1 MKIKKILTSAII
13 AGLLT
18 LTITS
23 CGSSEENTDFS
34 TKEVKFYR
42 EKDDNNN
49 LIVNRNI
56 DLRYYDKTPN
66 VPFMGVNE
74 FYNEFYNTNL
84 DVKKEDSVFTFTNN
98 ITNSY
103 IKVDTL
109 NDVLSVYD
117 IDGFSEHPEFIDSN
131 STIFLKEPTVTK
143 TPLSPKIIDL
153 SSYSIDAYRS
163 KSDAYLPLSLISNL
177 VTGTSLYSIVYNEEA
192 LFEFDYKDRLGKVK
206 GTEAKSRMEDFYG
219 DTYKNIFKSDSNR
232 SDDMINFSYNLICL
246 LIDNFRGY
254 TTQMKFIDNN
264 IVSLGLNGTLEKY
277 HPQIKKLLLSNNRK
291 EYTAGFIGLFGGLS
305 DGGHTAYP
313 IKLIG
318 EITSEDQKRVVDY
331 YEGEEQQFLQN
342 SQIGLITRS
351 SVQGYVMR
359 SRKSSIGF
367 DSNDTFYYYNDDQND
382 LAYLGFNTFVVD
394 YAGWDEYY
402 KDKAS
407 GKTGTIPTNDSY
419 ARVRE
424 GLYQALE
431 DGVSD
436 LVIDMAGNGGGDSA
450 ALAGILGLL
459 NGAKA
464 TISFNVISN
473 RYRIDENFL
482 VDINLDGLYDEND
495 INEANKFKDLNI
507 VIMTSDYSF
516 SCGNLLPSLL
526 VELGYKTIGQKS
538 GGGSCAIMMG
548 SSGDGIYY
556 IRSSYKCLSDASG
569 NNIDNGV
576 NVDVELLSN
585 PQVVPGIGIFYSYDK
600 FYDFAE
606 VKNVINSL
614 KQ

>member
-1 MKIKKILTSAII
+1 
-13 AGLLT
+13 
-18 LTITS
+18 
-23 CGSSEENTDFS
+23 
-34 TKEVKFYR
+34 
-42 EKDDNNN
+42 
-49 LIVNRNI
+49 
-56 DLRYYDKTPN
+56 
-66 VPFMGVNE
+66 
-74 FYNEFYNTNL
+74 
-84 DVKKEDSVFTFTNN
+84 
-98 ITNSY
+98 
-103 IKVDTL
+103 
-109 NDVLSVYD
+109 
-117 IDGFSEHPEFIDSN
+117 
-131 STIFLKEPTVTK
+131 
-143 TPLSPKIIDL
+143 
-153 SSYSIDAYRS
+153 
-163 KSDAYLPLSLISNL
+163 
-177 VTGTSLYSIVYNEEA
+177 
-192 LFEFDYKDRLGKVK
+192 
-206 GTEAKSRMEDFYG
+206 
-219 DTYKNIFKSDSNR
+219 
-232 SDDMINFSYNLICL
+232 
-246 LIDNFRGY
+246 
-254 TTQMKFIDNN
+254 
-264 IVSLGLNGTLEKY
+264 
-277 HPQIKKLLLSNNRK
+277 
-291 EYTAGFIGLFGGLS
+291 
-305 DGGHTAYP
+305 
-313 IKLIG
+313 
-318 EITSEDQKRVVDY
+318 
-331 YEGEEQQFLQN
+331 
-342 SQIGLITRS
+342 
-351 SVQGYVMR
+351 MR

-367 DSNDTFYYYNDDQND
+367 DSDDTFYYYNDNQND

-394 YAGWDEYY
+394 YAGWDQYY

-407 GKTGTIPTNDSY
+407 GKTRTIPTNDSY

-431 DGVSD
+431 DGVGD
-436 LVIDMAGNGGGDSA
+436 LVIDIAGNGGGDSA

-473 RYRIDENFL
+473 HYRIDENFL
-482 VDINLDGLYDEND
+482 VDINLDGLYDVND

>member
-49 LIVNRNI
+49 LIVNRNV

-84 DVKKEDSVFTFTNN
+84 DVKKEDSVVTFTNN

-473 RYRIDENFL
+473 HYRIDENFL

>member
-49 LIVNRNI
+49 LIVNRNV

-367 DSNDTFYYYNDDQND
+367 DSDDTFYYYNDDQND

-394 YAGWDEYY
+394 YAGWDQYY

-473 RYRIDENFL
+473 HYRIDKNFL